1 MASKKQL
8 KKDIDKV
15 VYEIVADCYS
25 YMDLYPKE
33 NHQPVEDLAYKA
45 LDLQDDILTKINM
58 HQGRDNPKETKE
70 YFNSIK
76 KEFMEEAEKIFSELD
91 KYFKAKEEEK

>member
-15 VYEIVADCYS
+15 VREIVADCYT

-33 NHQPVEDLAYKA
+33 DHQPVENLAYKA
-45 LDLQDDILTKINM
+45 LDLQDDMLVKINT
-58 HQGRDNPKETKE
+58 HQGRKNPKDTKE
-70 YFNSIK
+70 YFN
-76 KEFMEEAEKIFSELD
+76 LN
-91 KYFKAKEEEK
+91 